1 MGQANT
7 SEEEQLRDEYL
18 WMKWG
23 KASPAEQEE
32 SRQQEGLPKGYYKE
46 LEKKMKKRR
55 KDAIKKWEDE
65 ERKREV
71 EKRKHEDEKRKHED
85 EERKRTVPYL
95 TYKAKVGALEDCI
108 ENIFQ
113 LLSETQPEACCE
125 KVKRVKDYIRAT
137 CPPKGREKKQYTKE
151 DKAQFDQWRQQMFES
166 QRREKMREKMRE

>member
-1 MGQANT
+1 LVFFFL
-7 SEEEQLRDEYL
+7 EEQLRDEYL

-113 LLSETQPEACCE
+113 LLSETEEYRLQHLCCE
-125 KVKRVKDYIRAT
+125 KVSRVKNYIRDT
-137 CPPKGREKKQYTKE
+137 CPPEGRERQHYTDAE
-151 DKAQFDQWRQQMFES
+151 IEQWRQQAAKVAA
-166 QRREKMREKMRE
+166 RE